1 MDFPYDSDL
10 EPYSFVRFPVFLQS
24 VLRTHSGAA
33 VKRDPTPLFRLQLAC
48 CKIDGH
54 PCTFARLRFD
64 GEGV

>member
-1 MDFPYDSDL
+1 MKIAAAMDFPYDSDL
-10 EPYSFVRFPVFLQS
+10 EPYSFVRLPATSL
-24 VLRTHSGAA
+24 
-33 VKRDPTPLFRLQLAC
+33 RLQLAC